1 MSKKTVYIINGPN
14 LNLLGSR
21 QPEIYGRQ
29 TLDDIKNLCSAK
41 AKSLGLEI
49 AFMQSNA
56 EGELVDMIQEAGA
69 KGCGVI
75 INAAAYT
82 HTSIAILD
90 ALKACDVVCIEVH
103 LSNVFAREAFR
114 HKSYVSQAVTGMI
127 CGFGA
132 KGYELALEALA
143 EHVKDLR

>member
-1 MSKKTVYIINGPN
+1 MSKKKIHIINGPN

-21 QPEIYGRQ
+21 QPEIYGSQ
-29 TLDDIKNLCSAK
+29 TLDDIEQLCSSK
-41 AKSLGLEI
+41 AKSLGFEI
-49 AFMQSNA
+49 VFLQSNA
-56 EGELVDMIQEAGA
+56 EGELVELIQEAGA
-69 KGCGVI
+69 TGSGII

-103 LSNVFAREAFR
+103 LSNVFAREEFR

-132 KGYELALEALA
+132 RGYELALEALA
-143 EHVKDLR
+143 EHVEI